1 MTELLLMG
9 GASGKAVFKFLAYMF
24 AGLGLLGVFLPLLPT
39 TPFILLAAFFAS
51 KGSPEFASW
60 LENHRTFGPAI
71 ENWRERRAVPVRG
84 KVLACVMLGI
94 SWSILFLSGA
104 STALLAGLGLFFIGL
119 AVFLISRPSY

>member
-1 MTELLLMG
+1 MSD
-9 GASGKAVFKFLAYMF
+9 APGKTVFKFLAYMF
-24 AGLGLLGVFLPLLPT
+24 AGIGLLGVVLPLLPT

-71 ENWRERRAVPVRG
+71 ENWRERRAVPRRG
-84 KVLACVMLGI
+84 KVLACVMLVI

-104 STALLAGLGLFFIGL
+104 STALLAALGLFFIGL
-119 AVFLISRPSY
+119 AAFLITRPSS